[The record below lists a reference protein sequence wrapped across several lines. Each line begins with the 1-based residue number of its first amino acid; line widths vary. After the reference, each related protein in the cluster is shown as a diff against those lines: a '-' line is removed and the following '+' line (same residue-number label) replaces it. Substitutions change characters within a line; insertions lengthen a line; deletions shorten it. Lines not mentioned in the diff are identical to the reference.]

1 MSTVVEGK
9 DTVKFVT
16 EEEIDNA
23 ATVVEE
29 KQEEADS
36 QSAAFNPE
44 TGEINWDCPCLG
56 GMAQGPCG
64 EDFKAAFSCFV
75 FSEAEPKGLDCVEKF
90 KAMQDCFR
98 RHPDVYGDEIDD
110 DDEEEEETAK
120 QAEEIKESTQDAS
133 IVASSPDEEQSNT
146 FSSWVSSWF

>member
-44 TGEINWDCPCLG
+44 TGEINWDCPCKLY
-56 GMAQGPCG
+56 MNHYC
-64 EDFKAAFSCFV
+64 AFIPTLF
-75 FSEAEPKGLDCVEKF
+75 PLK
-90 KAMQDCFR
+90 
-98 RHPDVYGDEIDD
+98 
-110 DDEEEEETAK
+110 
-120 QAEEIKESTQDAS
+120 
-133 IVASSPDEEQSNT
+133 
-146 FSSWVSSWF
+146 